1 MMKVGFCF
9 EIWLLQALH
18 DIETKSYKH
27 NWLHYFDTA
36 MFSAWLQLFCLVL
49 FLDSVLWSQI
59 ANYFYTPN
67 LAQGFIVNVISGPY
81 VYR

>member
-1 MMKVGFCF
+1 
-9 EIWLLQALH
+9 LLLKALH
-18 DIETKSYKH
+18 DIETERYKH
-27 NWLHYFDTA
+27 NWLHYFDTT

-49 FLDSVLWSQI
+49 FLDSWYEI

-81 VYR
+81 MHR